1 MADNVKQIVRVSQA
15 DIPGNRQLVHALT
28 AISGV
33 GYSFSASICNTL
45 KFDQQKKIGTLDDQE
60 IKKIEQ
66 VIANPLQFNIPVF
79 MLNRKKDPETGKD
92 IHITVAKLRLTK
104 EFDIKMLKTIKS
116 YKGIRHALGLPLRGQ
131 RTRSNFRRG
140 KTVGVSKMR
149 VKKGKKS

>member
-15 DIPGNRQLVHALT
+15 DIPGNKQLVNALT
-28 AISGV
+28 AIPGV

-66 VIANPLQFNIPVF
+66 VIANPLQFNIPIF

-92 IHITVAKLRLTK
+92 IHITVGKLRLTK

-149 VKKGKKS
+149 VKKGKK